1 MPASTGAT
9 INGIAWAFRISKL
22 TWGNEGQCVHK
33 HETMTSKTPKT
44 KNKPFNWLPIFE
56 HMILTMKGGFVEWMC
71 WVDSAFYDQGAIWIL
86 SRGFC
91 QIQLHTLTAQQQLPQ
106 GNTIHRITAAGFG
119 HHKTEEFETSA
130 PWKRVNSGAPMCL
143 VTWRS
148 CKNQEAVGISSLL
161 QCINGRG
168 QWGQTWHYGKML
180 VKNQAHHAIFR
191 LDQIRTSVKWP
202 LYHGQM
208 LQSALIPRPCPTYWF
223 WMILMSR
230 SWPKSIPLHQPNLV
244 LMQKSI
250 SDENFRIHGQRTAT
264 HESHHCLC
272 TADPKLPGRL
282 ATIHHCGESIWL
294 HSLSTVSIVPPLLKW
309 DPRKRREDYK
319 QQRNYTT
326 KISNASGTM
335 QICSWVAQ
343 EPW

>member
-1 MPASTGAT
+1 MTNGLSTVLCQRVLVRPSMALLGPSVSA
-9 INGIAWAFRISKL
+9 NWP
-22 TWGNEGQCVHK
+22 EGMRANACT
-33 HETMTSKTPKT
+33 TMTSKTPKT
-44 KNKPFNWLPIFE
+44 KNQTFQLASHLWTQDLDS
-56 HMILTMKGGFVEWMC
+56 TMKGGFAEWMS

-91 QIQLHTLTAQQQLPQ
+91 QIQLHALTAQQQLPQ

-223 WMILMSR
+223 WCQDSDQNQSHCTSQIWFWCKTPYLMRIFASKAKQPLPTNPTIACAQPTQSFQGDWR
-230 SWPKSIPLHQPNLV
+230 PSATVANPFDSIP
-244 LMQKSI
+244 
-250 SDENFRIHGQRTAT
+250 
-264 HESHHCLC
+264 
-272 TADPKLPGRL
+272 
-282 ATIHHCGESIWL
+282 
-294 HSLSTVSIVPPLLKW
+294 
-309 DPRKRREDYK
+309 
-319 QQRNYTT
+319 
-326 KISNASGTM
+326 
-335 QICSWVAQ
+335 
-343 EPW
+343 

>member
-44 KNKPFNWLPIFE
+44 KKPNLSIGFPSLNTGSWLW
-56 HMILTMKGGFVEWMC
+56 KVGFVEWMS

-106 GNTIHRITAAGFG
+106 GNTIHCITAAGFG

-168 QWGQTWHYGKML
+168 QWGQTWHYGKMP
-180 VKNQAHHAIFR
+180 VKNQAHHAMFK

-223 WMILMSR
+223 WMILILTKINPIAPAKSGVDAKLHIWWEFSHPRPNNRYPRIPPLPVHSR
-230 SWPKSIPLHQPNLV
+230 PKASREIGDHPPLW
-244 LMQKSI
+244 
-250 SDENFRIHGQRTAT
+250 RIHLTPFLKHRKHRPTIVEVGPPEKKGRLQTAT
-264 HESHHCLC
+264 KLHNKNQQCLRYH
-272 TADPKLPGRL
+272 ADL
-282 ATIHHCGESIWL
+282 
-294 HSLSTVSIVPPLLKW
+294 
-309 DPRKRREDYK
+309 
-319 QQRNYTT
+319 
-326 KISNASGTM
+326 
-335 QICSWVAQ
+335 
-343 EPW
+343 